1 MKVWGCE
8 DESATNHSAYDCRI
22 SLAFDS
28 SDRNSLM
35 MHLLPADALIRG
47 LGVTLM
53 QTSTAWSQRDLSE
66 TLAFR
71 HGPAV

>member
-1 MKVWGCE
+1 MKVWERE
-8 DESATNHSAYDCRI
+8 DESANHSAYDCRV

-28 SDRNSLM
+28 RDRNSLM

>member
-1 MKVWGCE
+1 M
-8 DESATNHSAYDCRI
+8 I
-22 SLAFDS
+22 
-28 SDRNSLM
+28 
-35 MHLLPADALIRG
+35 HLLPADALIRG

>member
-1 MKVWGCE
+1 MKVWGRE
-8 DESATNHSAYDCRI
+8 GESATNHSAYDCRI

-28 SDRNSLM
+28 RGRVLM
-35 MHLLPADALIRG
+35 MHLLPADVLIRG